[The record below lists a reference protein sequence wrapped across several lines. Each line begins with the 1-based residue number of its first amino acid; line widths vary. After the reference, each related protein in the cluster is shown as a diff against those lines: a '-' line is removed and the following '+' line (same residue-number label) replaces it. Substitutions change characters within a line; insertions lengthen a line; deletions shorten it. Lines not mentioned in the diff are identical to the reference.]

1 MMIRKIRLVS
11 ISVVSVVST
20 TAFAFAFMRED
31 VFAVART
38 GIDMKFLT
46 RD

>member
-1 MMIRKIRLVS
+1 MICKISLVS
-11 ISVVSVVST
+11 ISVVSVSA
-20 TAFAFAFMRED
+20 AFAFTFERD
-31 VFAVART
+31 NVLAVAGT